1 MQPTELVELATLAAF
16 HGPTLVVGATGSS
29 LVGLED
35 YWSTSKCRFDR
46 WGTALGRL
54 RRGEKPLFDDGPGTV
69 PGLIEEILGSEVLTR
84 IWTAIV
90 TLFDRRRDAQDNE
103 IVVRSVYIGHLEL
116 RRRALKLLLGGAG
129 LTSAEAVALNRL
141 RHRLEQWSDML
152 LAPLAVNDDVHEF
165 AFDPDRVRAQ
175 AAELKDDST
184 GEKAALLQTTIRTFA
199 SRAFTA
205 NAPCADLNLRV
216 ATTVLGAFAPE
227 LFDSC
232 GVIRSLWM
240 MRLTKIADD
249 AQRLVTEL
257 FRSEREP
264 HDPYSPVRRF

>member
-1 MQPTELVELATLAAF
+1 MQTAELVELATLAAV
-16 HGPTLVVGATGSS
+16 HGPTLIVGATGTS

-35 YWSTSKCRFDR
+35 YWSVSKCRFDR

-69 PGLIEEILGSEVLTR
+69 RGLIEEILGSEVLTR

-90 TLFDRRRDAQDNE
+90 TVFDRRRDAQDNE
-103 IVVRSVYIGHLEL
+103 IIVRSVYIGHQEL
-116 RRRALKLLLGGAG
+116 RRRALKLLLGGPG
-129 LTSAEAVALNRL
+129 LTSSEAVALNRL
-141 RHRLEQWSDML
+141 RHRLEQWTDML
-152 LAPLAVNDDVHEF
+152 LALPAVNDDVHEF
-165 AFDPDRVRAQ
+165 AFESDRMRAH
-175 AAELKDDST
+175 AAELKDDPT
-184 GEKAALLQTTIRTFA
+184 GEKAAFLQTTIRTFA
-199 SRAFTA
+199 TRAFHES
-205 NAPCADLNLRV
+205 APCADLNLRL
-216 ATTVLGAFAPE
+216 ATSVLGGFAPE

-249 AQRLVTEL
+249 TERLVTEL

-264 HDPYSPVRRF
+264 YDPHLPTRRF